1 MASPSRYRF
10 RPPAFHTPKLCPA
23 VPVKRKLSGAST
35 MPWLPCTRAISPEM
49 RAPMERSQLQMSR
62 ANSPPLL
69 ALIAGRASSTIFS
82 ASRPWS
88 NGGFFSTSQN
98 CGLSAGM
105 CALPSSGV
113 RSRLPCLAV
122 SPGST
127 SSRSVRPISSAR
139 LRTPSLASHSRVS
152 SAMKVKKFI
161 TISTVPMK
169 WSLRSW
175 SFWVATPVA
184 QLFRW
189 QMRRYLQPRAII
201 GAVPKPKLSA
211 PRMAALITSR
221 PVFRPPS
228 VCTRTLPRRSLPR
241 RVWCASARPSSHGLP
256 AYLIEVSGEAPVPPS

>member
-1 MASPSRYRF
+1 MASPSRYRC
-10 RPPAFHTPKLCPA
+10 RPPAFHTPKLWPA
-23 VPVKRKLSGAST
+23 VPLKRKVTGALA
-35 MPWLPCTRAISPEM
+35 MPWLPCTLAISPEI
-49 RAPMERSQLQMSR
+49 RAPMERSQLPISSS
-62 ANSPPLL
+62 NSPPLPL
-69 ALIAGRASSTIFS
+69 LMASRASSTIFS

-98 CGLSAGM
+98 CGLSAGIRS
-105 CALPSSGV
+105 LPSSGV
-113 RSRLPCLAV
+113 RSRFCCLAV
-122 SPGST
+122 SPGRI
-127 SSRSVRPISSAR
+127 SSRSVRPISSPR
-139 LRTPSLASHSRVS
+139 LRTPRRASHSRVS
-152 SAMKVKKFI
+152 EAMKVKKF
-161 TISTVPMK
+161 TTMSTVPMK
-169 WSLRSW
+169 WSLRSL

-241 RVWCASARPSSHGLP
+241 RVWWVSARPSSQGLP
-256 AYLIEVSGEAPVPPS
+256 AYLMEVSGEAPVPPS